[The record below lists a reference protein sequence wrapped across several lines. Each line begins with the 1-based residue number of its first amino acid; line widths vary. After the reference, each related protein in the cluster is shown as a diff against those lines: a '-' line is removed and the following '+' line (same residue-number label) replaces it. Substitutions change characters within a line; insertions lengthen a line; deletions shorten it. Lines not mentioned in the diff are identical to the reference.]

1 MSGIF
6 RKAAELGLDMADEP
20 GDLAAL
26 GADEE
31 WLLVQKLRGY
41 SVAVRRAAEQREPF
55 EIAHYLYELASIFN
69 AFYNR
74 HVVLDVGEPVR
85 SRARLSLVKAT
96 QQVLRSGLQLLGIRA
111 LEQM

>member
-1 MSGIF
+1 M
-6 RKAAELGLDMADEP
+6 
-20 GDLAAL
+20 
-26 GADEE
+26 
-31 WLLVQKLRGY
+31 
-41 SVAVRRAAEQREPF
+41 
-55 EIAHYLYELASIFN
+55 FN

-74 HVVLDVGEPVR
+74 HVVLDVAEPVR